1 MLHKSLTRPY
11 RRLIKFLPRTSSYGI
26 IFLILILLVACGDT
40 PTPTPEAPAVP
51 KPTAIS
57 TLQVTTA
64 PATTTVPVLPAPK
77 QISLVGG
84 LKVTG
89 NKPFTLAGTK
99 AELTYTP
106 DYDPIKRETIQL
118 ILNQELL
125 NALSGNGSLESWRVS
140 VTGER
145 VTLPAGE
152 KALQVSSIDPLAFGE
167 VSVAGTFNISS
178 NKQGNDLTYSLT
190 GKNGKTIGIVVNELL
205 LKSKADI
212 RTLNGQR
219 VLLNGEFVSVHRGE
233 GSGKS

>member
-89 NKPFTLAGTK
+89 NKPFTLPGTK